1 MVKSN
6 WDVIKKRR
14 RRRIIIKFTMEEKKG
29 KKLERVITRKILSR
43 LIAWTLS
50 VARRK
55 YWNLRL
61 IVTKVKE
68 PQ

>member
-14 RRRIIIKFTMEEKKG
+14 RRRIIKFTMEEKKG